1 LQSET
6 TCEMNQFT
14 PLINLSW
21 FTSNLTSTFFFPSY
35 TQVKTW
41 KWTCTKVCTRNL
53 FSSLIGSN
61 LFLPQW
67 CTQDLLLLNDQK
79 KWYAQKPNKKALI
92 YNINIEEKLLSKM
105 LKSMHEKLC
114 SICFIH
120 DGSNQ
125 CWAVLSFSKK
135 EPVGKG
141 QVYGPLTSSF

>member
-1 LQSET
+1 MKEWCKVPKNVSMGKMTVTTSYFHCHWWVWYSSNIARNYRSSKSFHNKREQELQSET

-21 FTSNLTSTFFFPSY
+21 LPSNLTSTFFFPFY

-67 CTQDLLLLNDQK
+67 CTQDLLLLKDQK
-79 KWYAQKPNKKALI
+79 KWCTN
-92 YNINIEEKLLSKM
+92 
-105 LKSMHEKLC
+105 
-114 SICFIH
+114 
-120 DGSNQ
+120 
-125 CWAVLSFSKK
+125 
-135 EPVGKG
+135 
-141 QVYGPLTSSF
+141 T